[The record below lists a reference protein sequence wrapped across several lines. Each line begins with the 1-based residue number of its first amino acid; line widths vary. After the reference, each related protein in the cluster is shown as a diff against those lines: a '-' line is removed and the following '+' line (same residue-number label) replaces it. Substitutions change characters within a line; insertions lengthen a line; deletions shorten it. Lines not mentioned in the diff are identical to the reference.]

1 MNTKYTFTSGGFSE
15 LLAWLY
21 SLSEVE
27 LQAEADALLADFQGW
42 MIAHFLLTPSQV
54 DYLLGLSD
62 QTVAFN
68 AQSTSYAVRNRLPV
82 YLDKQEKP
90 DSRAGGHSPSGG
102 QETVLD
108 DKVKKI
114 IATSNNLT
122 ITEDE
127 DGTTAGGSVTVTIEF
142 IAPTGRQ

>member
-1 MNTKYTFTSGGFSE
+1 MHTKYPFTSEGFSD

-21 SLSEVE
+21 SLSEAE

-42 MIAHFLLTPSQV
+42 MIAHFLLTPKQV

-82 YLDKQEKP
+82 YLEKQEKP
-90 DSRAGGHSPSGG
+90 EHSAGGHGQGGG
-102 QETVLD
+102 QDIVLD

-114 IATSNNLT
+114 ISTSNNLT
-122 ITEDE
+122 VTEDE

-142 IAPTGRQ
+142 IAPAGGQ